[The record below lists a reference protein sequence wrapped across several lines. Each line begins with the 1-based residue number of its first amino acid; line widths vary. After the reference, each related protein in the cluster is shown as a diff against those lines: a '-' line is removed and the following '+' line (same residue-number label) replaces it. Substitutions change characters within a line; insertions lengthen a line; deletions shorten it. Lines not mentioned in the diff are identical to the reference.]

1 MSTSTE
7 PLSRKKNDS
16 SLIVETDE
24 EKDVLP
30 PINEIVT
37 QETNESTQTSEIDN
51 DNSTVFMPLPVEP
64 KYKNDPKY
72 ANEAVLQY
80 IGYNADFNDIYPTS
94 EERFFKW
101 KNALNDCFPNDMVLG
116 FPDPTNFTN
125 LSSQNIDNLKVAIVT
140 RISGKS
146 FQPMVLTKL
155 QSQCSKNNKLVELY
169 YPASVNN
176 RCSID
181 LNKDNIC
188 VQWNSDYAAFNPNIA
203 IGVTNHDLVTN
214 KGKIIC
220 NLFSF

>member
-1 MSTSTE
+1 MSTSTK

-16 SLIVETDE
+16 SLIVESHE

-51 DNSTVFMPLPVEP
+51 DDSTVFMPFYVDPRYENNP
-64 KYKNDPKY
+64 KFVI
-72 ANEAVLQY
+72 EAVLQY
-80 IGYNADFNDIYPTS
+80 IGYNADSADIYPTT
-94 EERFFKW
+94 EEPFYKW
-101 KNALNDCFPNDMVLG
+101 KIALNDCFPNDLVLG
-116 FPDPTNFTN
+116 FPDPKNFTN
-125 LSSQNIDNLKVAIVT
+125 LSSQNIDKLKVAIVT

-146 FQPMVLTKL
+146 FQPMVITKL

-176 RCSID
+176 RRSID
-181 LNKDNIC
+181 LDKDNIC
-188 VQWNSDYAAFNPNIA
+188 VQWNSIYAAFNPNIA

>member
-16 SLIVETDE
+16 SLIVETDQ

-30 PINEIVT
+30 PINEVET

-51 DNSTVFMPLPVEP
+51 DDSTVFMLFHVNSRYE
-64 KYKNDPKY
+64 NDPKY
-72 ANEAVLQY
+72 VNEAVLQY

-94 EERFFKW
+94 EERFYKW

-116 FPDPTNFTN
+116 FSDPTNFTN

-146 FQPMVLTKL
+146 F
-155 QSQCSKNNKLVELY
+155 
-169 YPASVNN
+169 
-176 RCSID
+176 
-181 LNKDNIC
+181 
-188 VQWNSDYAAFNPNIA
+188 
-203 IGVTNHDLVTN
+203 
-214 KGKIIC
+214 
-220 NLFSF
+220 

>member
-1 MSTSTE
+1 MSTSTK

-30 PINEIVT
+30 PINEVET

-94 EERFFKW
+94 EERFYKW

-116 FPDPTNFTN
+116 FPDPKNFTN

-169 YPASVNN
+169 HPASVNK
-176 RCSID
+176 RRLID
-181 LNKDNIC
+181 LDKDNIC
-188 VQWNSDYAAFNPNIA
+188 LNWNSDCVAFNTKI
-203 IGVTNHDLVTN
+203 VLEDMKHDLVTT

-220 NLFSF
+220 NIFSF

>member
-16 SLIVETDE
+16 SLIVETDQ

-30 PINEIVT
+30 PINEVET

-51 DNSTVFMPLPVEP
+51 DNSTVFIPLPVEP

-101 KNALNDCFPNDMVLG
+101 KNALNDCFPNDMVLD
-116 FPDPTNFTN
+116 FPDPKNFTN
-125 LSSQNIDNLKVAIVT
+125 LSSQDIDNLKVAIVT
-140 RISGKS
+140 RISGKII
-146 FQPMVLTKL
+146 QPMVLTKL
-155 QSQCSKNNKLVELY
+155 QSQCSKNNKMVEAY
-169 YPASVNN
+169 IPASVNN
-176 RCSID
+176 RRSID
-181 LNKDNIC
+181 LAKDNIC
-188 VQWNSDYAAFNPNIA
+188 VQWHSVYAAFHPNIA
-203 IGVTNHDLVTN
+203 SGVINHNLLTNN
-214 KGKIIC
+214 GKIIC
-220 NLFSF
+220 NIFSF